1 MMMKNTTEQTPMMK
15 QYHSFKERCKDSVL
29 FFRMGD
35 FYEMFYEDAKI
46 ASRVLGIALTSRSK
60 GEKAVPMAG
69 VPHHAAG
76 PYIRRLLQAGHKV
89 AICDQ
94 VQDPSEAKGVV
105 DRDITRVIT
114 PGTLTDEN
122 LLDDR
127 ASNYLACILP
137 GREMAGLS
145 WVELSTGRFEVED
158 IPPSMVLDQ
167 LHRLRPSEC
176 LIPEDA
182 RDSALV
188 ADLNAGLDV
197 TLTRRPAWEFS
208 KDTAYKTLTEHFGTS
223 SLEGFGCEALGP
235 AIGAGGAIMQ
245 YLKETQNGSLS
256 HIAKLQRFSSQD
268 SVLIDAITRRG
279 LELTETART
288 RQTEGSLLWVL
299 DRTRTPMGAR
309 LIKEWILF
317 PLLSPDRIRSRHQAV
332 GELHADHTLRENL
345 RPLLKEISDIERIST
360 RISSGRSNARDLVSL
375 KNSLDVVP
383 RLKEALA
390 AVKASELLSVGG
402 GLEDLE
408 EVRVPVSTA
417 LVDSPPQTVR
427 EGGMIREGYSPEL
440 DELRSIR
447 RNGKEWIARYQADE
461 IKRSGIASL
470 KVNFNRV
477 FGYYI
482 EITNA
487 YKDRVP
493 QEYIRKQTL
502 KNAERYITPE
512 LKDYESRVLTA
523 DERAKELEHQIFERI
538 RSEVAGYTL
547 RLQRVAGNV
556 ARLDVLLS
564 LAQVAAE
571 NGYVRPEICDGTEL
585 LVEEGRHPVLEKTMG
600 KGSFVPN
607 DVEMDETSTKVMVIT
622 GPNMAGKSTYIRQVA
637 LLLLMA
643 QMGSFVPAKK
653 ATIGVVDRV
662 FTRIGASD
670 ELHRGQST
678 FMVEMQEAANILN
691 NATAR
696 SLIILDEIGRGTSTF
711 DGLSI
716 AWAMTEY
723 IYKNVGARTLF
734 ATHYHELTGLAE
746 LLPGVKN
753 FNVAVKEWGDDVI
766 FLRKIVAG
774 GSDKSYGIHVA
785 RLAGIPREVVKK
797 AGQILEQLEAN
808 ALDVYQRPRLGLV
821 SAKETENIQLSLFA
835 PKGQAV
841 VDDLQALD
849 ITALTPIEA
858 LNKLNEYKEKL
869 GRPEETEA

>member
-1 MMMKNTTEQTPMMK
+1 
-15 QYHSFKERCKDSVL
+15 
-29 FFRMGD
+29 
-35 FYEMFYEDAKI
+35 
-46 ASRVLGIALTSRSK
+46 
-60 GEKAVPMAG
+60 
-69 VPHHAAG
+69 
-76 PYIRRLLQAGHKV
+76 
-89 AICDQ
+89 
-94 VQDPSEAKGVV
+94 
-105 DRDITRVIT
+105 
-114 PGTLTDEN
+114 
-122 LLDDR
+122 
-127 ASNYLACILP
+127 
-137 GREMAGLS
+137 
-145 WVELSTGRFEVED
+145 
-158 IPPSMVLDQ
+158 
-167 LHRLRPSEC
+167 
-176 LIPEDA
+176 
-182 RDSALV
+182 
-188 ADLNAGLDV
+188 
-197 TLTRRPAWEFS
+197 
-208 KDTAYKTLTEHFGTS
+208 
-223 SLEGFGCEALGP
+223 
-235 AIGAGGAIMQ
+235 
-245 YLKETQNGSLS
+245 
-256 HIAKLQRFSSQD
+256 
-268 SVLIDAITRRG
+268 
-279 LELTETART
+279 
-288 RQTEGSLLWVL
+288 
-299 DRTRTPMGAR
+299 
-309 LIKEWILF
+309 
-317 PLLSPDRIRSRHQAV
+317 
-332 GELHADHTLRENL
+332 
-345 RPLLKEISDIERIST
+345 
-360 RISSGRSNARDLVSL
+360 
-375 KNSLDVVP
+375 
-383 RLKEALA
+383 
-390 AVKASELLSVGG
+390 
-402 GLEDLE
+402 
-408 EVRVPVSTA
+408 
-417 LVDSPPQTVR
+417 
-427 EGGMIREGYSPEL
+427 
-440 DELRSIR
+440 
-447 RNGKEWIARYQADE
+447 
-461 IKRSGIASL
+461 
-470 KVNFNRV
+470 
-477 FGYYI
+477 
-482 EITNA
+482 
-487 YKDRVP
+487 
-493 QEYIRKQTL
+493 
-502 KNAERYITPE
+502 
-512 LKDYESRVLTA
+512 VLTA